1 MNITIRKFENHV
13 ICPHISDFTQ
23 KRATVAQDEVL
34 VGKVFLLFVA
44 ATLMEI
50 FVFIEVGSE
59 IGALSTVALIVL
71 TAVVGIS
78 LVRIQGF
85 QTLMEAQRKINVGE
99 TPAREMLSGMMLAL
113 SGLLLLLPGFVSDIG
128 GILLLLPP
136 IRNLL
141 VERFISRVNVQG
153 SNSHQGHTFDG
164 HYQRTDN
171 NEQQAR
177 LDEYLKKSQDDDGTT
192 FEGDFQRKDDK

>member
-1 MNITIRKFENHV
+1 M
-13 ICPHISDFTQ
+13 
-23 KRATVAQDEVL
+23 
-34 VGKVFLLFVA
+34 GKVFLLFVA